1 MAAGATVHTFAI
13 ELSDADRNVY
23 RSLELRVAR
32 HPSETA
38 QFMLARVLA
47 YCLEFQDGIV
57 LTAGIAA
64 VDEPAVLVRDLTGRL
79 TAWIEVGAPDAERL
93 HRGSKQAPRCAV
105 YTHRDPAPLL
115 AQLAGQKIH
124 RAAEIPLYSFERQ
137 FMDDASAALGR
148 RASLALSVT
157 GRHVYLDVDGSQF
170 SSAIEEQRIGPSP

>member
-1 MAAGATVHTFAI
+1 MALGATIYTFAI

-23 RSLELRVAR
+23 QSLELRVAR

-47 YCLEFQDGIV
+47 YCLEYGEGIA
-57 LTAGIAA
+57 LTDGIAA
-64 VDEPAVLVRDLTGRL
+64 VDQPAVLGRDLTGRI

-105 YTHRDPAPLL
+105 YTHREPTPLL

-124 RAAEIPLYSFERQ
+124 RAPEVPVYSFDRA
-137 FMDDASAALGR
+137 FMDEASAALER
-148 RASLALSVT
+148 RASLTLSVS
-157 GRHVYLDVDGSQF
+157 GRHVYLDVNGRSFD
-170 SSAIEEQRIGPSP
+170 SAITEQRLG

>member
-1 MAAGATVHTFAI
+1 MAAGSTVHTFAI

-23 RSLELRVAR
+23 QSLELRVAR

-47 YCLEFQDGIV
+47 YCLAYQDGIA
-57 LTAGIAA
+57 LSAGIAA
-64 VDEPAVLVRDLTGRL
+64 VDEPAVLARDLTGRI

-115 AQLAGQKIH
+115 EQLAGQKIH
-124 RAAEIPLYSFERQ
+124 RAAEIPVYSFERQ
-137 FMDDASAALGR
+137 FMDGASAALGR
-148 RASLALSVT
+148 RATLSLSVT
-157 GRHVYLDVDGSQF
+157 GRHLYLDVDGRSF
-170 SSAIEEQRIGPSP
+170 ESAIEEQRLS

>member
-1 MAAGATVHTFAI
+1 MAVDATIHTFAI

-23 RSLELRVAR
+23 QSLELRVAR

-47 YCLEFQDGIV
+47 YCLEYQDGIV

-93 HRGSKQAPRCAV
+93 HRGSKQASRCAV

-115 AQLAGQKIH
+115 EQLAGQKIH
-124 RAAEIPLYSFERQ
+124 RASEIPLVSFERPV
-137 FMDDASAALGR
+137 MDEASAALGR
-148 RASLALSVT
+148 RASLSLSVT
-157 GRHVYLDVDGSQF
+157 GRHVYLDVDGNGF
-170 SSAIEEQRIGPSP
+170 ESAIQEARLGG